1 MLCPNSW
8 PAHEIHAPSSAL
20 GIPLSQSSLLA
31 ELSGQLTSQHFIHW
45 IFSDNDTIRCVCC
58 TECSVTSAFGSTSI
72 QSAVVSLIPHTRS

>member
-31 ELSGQLTSQHFIHW
+31 ELSGQLTSQHYFHPLD
-45 IFSDNDTIRCVCC
+45 F
-58 TECSVTSAFGSTSI
+58 FG
-72 QSAVVSLIPHTRS
+72 QRHHSLRLLH